1 MSIASDVV
9 TSLED
14 VRTLLDSIESAGWEI
29 HDELAVVALRSAST
43 RDPADLTRTLDAL
56 QPIVV
61 DARFYG
67 RIAESTLVVRYRNGD
82 AHVAQF
88 PDRSPTDLFD
98 DRSQRRQAE
107 AVWASG
113 EGALALPLD
122 WHVEV
127 EVDLARL
134 LPQQPSARFRVTR
147 FASTVEAA
155 FRRLPFWELGQL
167 IPNDQQTR
175 TVFMALDAPDDRV
188 DLGSLSLCGPNA
200 SIVELPK
207 AARASDAAV
216 RNDAPDLPNP
226 EALVAPTA
234 RDNPEA
240 GRHFWKSL
248 TTYIADCGG
257 SAALSELS
265 SELRLRDEGEIRLIF
280 KGFRTIHLVLREPI
294 KGSDDVLLI
303 YRWAFAEP
311 SPDRLL
317 AIQQVASLQDSSSL
331 VDNIH
336 DLRASAEIVYAGL
349 RNDAV
354 AEAVKGYRDAYS
366 QALDAARQTVRGS
379 QDLTKSAVERA
390 IAALVAVG
398 AVLIARAGT
407 TLTPA
412 LSEQLLYGVAAF
424 LGVLA
429 TFSVFIEGPLIGAT
443 LKHLEK
449 DLALG
454 SPLLTQDQI
463 SKLVQA
469 ETVEA
474 AKTRG
479 KRVRFTVPALYVVG
493 AAVILLLAIPNVR
506 S

>member
-9 TSLED
+9 TSLGD
-14 VRTLLDSIESAGWEI
+14 VRTLLDSIESASWDV

-43 RDPADLTRTLDAL
+43 QNPADLTRILDAL
-56 QPIVV
+56 QPVVV
-61 DARFYG
+61 DARLHG
-67 RIAESTLVVRYRNGD
+67 RIAESTLVARYRNGD
-82 AHVAQF
+82 AHVEQF

-122 WHVEV
+122 WHVEA
-127 EVDLARL
+127 EVDLTRL
-134 LPQQPSARFRVTR
+134 LPQEPSARFRVTR

-155 FRRLPFWELGQL
+155 FKRPPFWELGQL
-167 IPNDQQTR
+167 IPNDAKTR
-175 TVFMALDAPDDRV
+175 TVFISLDAPDDRV

-200 SIVELPK
+200 SMIEVPN
-207 AARASDAAV
+207 AARPSDAAV
-216 RNDAPDLPNP
+216 RGDAPDLPNP
-226 EALVAPTA
+226 EALVASTA

-248 TTYIADCGG
+248 INYLADCGG
-257 SAALSELS
+257 SAALAELS

-280 KGFRTIHLVLREPI
+280 KGFRTIHLPLREPT
-294 KGSDDVLLI
+294 KGSDDILLI
-303 YRWAFAEP
+303 HRWAFAEP

-366 QALDAARQTVRGS
+366 QALDAARQTVKGS
-379 QDLTKSAVERA
+379 QDLTKSSVERA
-390 IAALVAVG
+390 IAALIAVG

-407 TLTPA
+407 SLATA

-429 TFSVFIEGPLIGAT
+429 ALSVLVEGPLIGAT

-454 SPLLTQDQI
+454 SPLLTPNQI
-463 SKLVQA
+463 SNLVQA
-469 ETVEA
+469 ETVKA
-474 AKTRG
+474 AQ
-479 KRVRFTVPALYVVG
+479 KREKYVRFAVPALYVIG
-493 AAVILLLAIPNVR
+493 AAVIVFLAIPNV
-506 S
+506 